1 LPLSELRDIFAIRV
15 IVNTV
20 DECYRTLGVIHNF
33 YKPVPGKFKDYV
45 SIPKANGYQS
55 LHTVLFGT
63 FGQSI
68 EVQIRTVDM
77 HRVAETGV
85 ASHWRYKS
93 PKSDQVPQQLAKA
106 WLSDLLD
113 GQVRSSNPTEFLEHL
128 KTDLFPDEVY
138 VFTPKGDIKKLPKG
152 ATALDFAYAVHSDIG
167 NHCVGARVE
176 HELVPLHHTLSN
188 GNHVEVL
195 TTRSAWPSP
204 LWLNYVVT
212 GKARSAIRAYLSHQQ
227 QEDAAKLGKQLLERA
242 LTSLGLTIR
251 LKTHHKVELLKHIGK
266 DDWNELLA
274 DIGTG
279 RRLPM
284 VVAQQLLPE
293 HDTNRRKKSRNEP
306 LSIKGVEGMT
316 VRYGQCCRPIPGD
329 RIVGLFSRGRGIV
342 IHGANC
348 PNTIRRGKSHDNWI
362 AVAWADDVSGE
373 FAVGIHLE
381 TVNRPGVLARLAGVI
396 AEENSNINKV
406 SVTERDS
413 RHSTIR
419 FTIGVENR
427 QHLAKIVRRLR
438 ARRSVIRIH
447 RSRG

>member
-1 LPLSELRDIFAIRV
+1 MQEIKLNSG
-15 IVNTV
+15 
-20 DECYRTLGVIHNF
+20 C
-33 YKPVPGKFKDYV
+33 PGK
-45 SIPKANGYQS
+45 
-55 LHTVLFGT
+55 
-63 FGQSI
+63 
-68 EVQIRTVDM
+68 
-77 HRVAETGV
+77 
-85 ASHWRYKS
+85 
-93 PKSDQVPQQLAKA
+93 
-106 WLSDLLD
+106 
-113 GQVRSSNPTEFLEHL
+113 
-128 KTDLFPDEVY
+128 
-138 VFTPKGDIKKLPKG
+138 
-152 ATALDFAYAVHSDIG
+152 
-167 NHCVGARVE
+167 VG
-176 HELVPLHHTLSN
+176 
-188 GNHVEVL
+188 
-195 TTRSAWPSP
+195 
-204 LWLNYVVT
+204 
-212 GKARSAIRAYLSHQQ
+212 
-227 QEDAAKLGKQLLERA
+227 
-242 LTSLGLTIR
+242 
-251 LKTHHKVELLKHIGK
+251 
-266 DDWNELLA
+266 
-274 DIGTG
+274 
-279 RRLPM
+279 
-284 VVAQQLLPE
+284 
-293 HDTNRRKKSRNEP
+293 
-306 LSIKGVEGMT
+306 IKGVEGMT